1 MKRVIILSV
10 LLLFGLISSQI
21 TPSLVGDYYEMIMHI
36 VMISTMIA
44 LSYVM
49 IHVGYEF
56 EIDKT
61 KVKSYGKDYL
71 IAATT
76 AAFPWL
82 FVALYFV
89 YYIGSEGQNPL
100 TVWKESLLLARFAAP
115 TSAGVLFSMLAV
127 AGLGSTWMFRKARI
141 LAVFD
146 DLDTVV
152 FMIPLKIMIV
162 GFHWELIFVVVIL
175 FVLLSMAWKYLHN
188 FKFKISWNWVLLY
201 AIVITFFSEAIYFL
215 TELNNPDMPIHIEVL
230 LPAFVLGCMIKRH
243 KIKID
248 NRKMDILHTLKER
261 KSAYMVSAIFM
272 ILVGLS
278 MPAILG
284 DREAI
289 GQSKEKKEEIFAEY
303 TNLKYYNDNF
313 IDRADD
319 ITLEHTSALVVYSPL
334 LSSPPSPLPSPVK
347 SSMPWFIVLY
357 HVLIVTL
364 ISNLGKMFPVLCY
377 KNEASLKE
385 RLALS
390 IAMFPRGEV
399 GAGVILIS
407 LSYGISG
414 PIITIAMLSLALN
427 LIFTGFFIYIVKRL
441 IKA

>member
-1 MKRVIILSV
+1 MKRVIILSF

-21 TPSLVGDYYEMIMHI
+21 TPSLVGDSYELIMHVI
-36 VMISTMIA
+36 MISTMIA

-61 KVKSYGKDYL
+61 KVKSYGNDYL
-71 IAATT
+71 VAATT

-89 YYIGSEGQNPL
+89 YCIGSNGQDSL
-100 TVWKESLLLARFAAP
+100 IVWKESLLLARFAAP

-127 AGLGSTWMFRKARI
+127 AGLGSTWMFRKARV

-162 GFHWELIFVVVIL
+162 GFHLELILVVLIL
-175 FVLLSMAWKYLHN
+175 FLLLSIAWKYLHN
-188 FKFKISWNWVLLY
+188 FKFKISWNWVLFY
-201 AIVITFFSEAIYFL
+201 SVCITIFSELIYFI
-215 TELNNPDMPIHIEVL
+215 TELKNPDMPIHIEVL
-230 LPAFVLGCMIKRH
+230 LPAFVLGCMIKRQ
-243 KIKID
+243 KIRID
-248 NRKMDILHTLKER
+248 NRKVDIIHTLKER
-261 KSAYMVSAIFM
+261 KFAYMVSAVFM

-289 GQSKEKKEEIFAEY
+289 GQAKEQSEEIFAEY
-303 TNLKYYNDNF
+303 TNLKYYYTDLS
-313 IDRADD
+313 DD
-319 ITLEHTSALVVYSPL
+319 VRLENITP
-334 LSSPPSPLPSPVK
+334 PSPVK
-347 SSMPWFIVLY
+347 STMPWFIVLY
-357 HVLIVTL
+357 HVLIVTI

-377 KNEASLKE
+377 KKEASFKE

-390 IAMFPRGEV
+390 ISMFPRGEV

-414 PIITIAMLSLALN
+414 PIVTIAMLSLALN